1 MSILRRRVYKKKANT
16 IPESYGYFG
25 VLYGLSMSNEV
36 ISNGEPQECAKFP
49 SYIYTKA
56 YQKEDPVGT
65 FPLANRLETSGT
77 NPKTFTSGY
86 TDGTEIVYATAR
98 HLYISSNNGTTWSTC
113 DGNQYPT
120 ISTYWYGRFHPIVW
134 FDSSY
139 WYLLYAVNTTE
150 NFTEGDTSYYIWKRN
165 KSTGT
170 VDTTYLGTWTG
181 DYKIDNMYGFS
192 SNIAVSNTGQIMAK
206 FKNVDL
212 FIIFDIS
219 TQKYNYTD
227 STAALNTSGI
237 PYNGGVG
244 QWFYNKTTYGQWI
257 ISVLLPDRQTSNG
270 SIVSD
275 HCAYKTEGRAITYN
289 TSSGSNYTWT
299 EIAVP
304 YNYVHGTNRASGI
317 WIDADRIAGTGRVFA
332 VCGSTTPNLFAY
344 IGNINGTAI
353 SSGKDAGGGGITE
366 AGLPGTIGTAD
377 GITKVYWKEA
387 NKPIK
392 EIIDELDATGQMWPS
407 AVMVSPDGKYGIA
420 LFVNIAIVFN
430 LITGEYTSGFHLRD
444 LEGYDDYLL
453 RSMYF
458 GYLYPRKVI

>member
-25 VLYGLSMSNEV
+25 VLYGLSMSSEV

-56 YQKEDPVGT
+56 YQKENPVGT

-86 TDGTEIVYATAR
+86 TDGTEIVYATAK
-98 HLYISSNNGTTWSTC
+98 HLYISLDNGTTWSTC

-134 FDSSY
+134 FDTSY
-139 WYLLYAVNTTE
+139 WYLLYAVNSTAD
-150 NFTEGDTSYYIWKRN
+150 FTEGTATYYIWKRN

-170 VDTTYLGTWTG
+170 VSTTTLRSLSG
-181 DYKIDNMYGFS
+181 DYKIDNMFGFS

-206 FKNVDL
+206 FKNVDR

-227 STAALNTSGI
+227 VTPTLDTGSI
-237 PYNGGVG
+237 PWNGGVG

-257 ISVLLPDRQTSNG
+257 ISTALPDKVTSEG
-270 SIVSD
+270 SHISQKG
-275 HCAYKTEGRAITYN
+275 AYKTEGKAITYN
-289 TSSGSNYTWT
+289 TTSGSAYTWT
-299 EIAVP
+299 EIVTP
-304 YNYVHGTNRASGI
+304 YDQAQGFKRATGI

-344 IGNINGTAI
+344 IGNMNGA
-353 SSGKDAGGGGITE
+353 
-366 AGLPGTIGTAD
+366 AD
-377 GITKVYWKEA
+377 DITKVDWKEA
-387 NKPIK
+387 SKPIK
-392 EIIDELDATGQMWPS
+392 EISEELGITSYLWPS

-420 LFVNIAIVFN
+420 LFVSIALVFD
-430 LITGEYTSGFHLRD
+430 LTTGEYFSGFSLRD
-444 LEGYDDYLL
+444 LEGYDDYNKL

-458 GYLYPRKVI
+458 GYIYPRKVI

>member
-16 IPESYGYFG
+16 IPEKYGYFG
-25 VLYGLSMSNEV
+25 VLYGLSMSSEV

-65 FPLANRLETSGT
+65 FPLTNRLETSGT

-86 TDGTEIVYATAR
+86 TDGTEIVYATAK
-98 HLYISSNNGTTWSTC
+98 HLYISLDNGTTWSTC

-134 FDSSY
+134 FDTSY
-139 WYLLYAVNTTE
+139 WYLLYAVNSTAD
-150 NFTEGDTSYYIWKRN
+150 FTEGTATYYIWKRN

-170 VDTTYLGTWTG
+170 VSTTTLKSLSG
-181 DYKIDNMYGFS
+181 DYKIDNMFGFS

-206 FKNVDL
+206 FKNVDR

-227 STAALNTSGI
+227 VTPTLDTGTI
-237 PYNGGVG
+237 PWNGGVG

-257 ISVLLPDRQTSNG
+257 ISTALPDKVTSEG
-270 SIVSD
+270 SHISQKG
-275 HCAYKTEGRAITYN
+275 AYKTEGKAITYN
-289 TSSGSNYTWT
+289 TTSGSAYTWT
-299 EIAVP
+299 EIVTP
-304 YNYVHGTNRASGI
+304 YDQAHGFKRATGI

-344 IGNINGTAI
+344 IGNMNGA
-353 SSGKDAGGGGITE
+353 
-366 AGLPGTIGTAD
+366 AD
-377 GITKVYWKEA
+377 DITKVDWKEA
-387 NKPIK
+387 SKPIK
-392 EIIDELDATGQMWPS
+392 EISEELGITSYLWPS

-420 LFVNIAIVFN
+420 LFVSIAIVFD
-430 LITGEYTSGFHLRD
+430 LTTGEYFSGFSLRD
-444 LEGYDDYLL
+444 LEGYDDYNNL

-458 GYLYPRKVI
+458 GYIYPRKVI

>member
-25 VLYGLSMSNEV
+25 VLYGLSMSSEV

-56 YQKEDPVGT
+56 YQKENPVGS

-86 TDGTEIVYATAR
+86 TDGTEIVYATAK
-98 HLYISSNNGTTWSTC
+98 HLYISLDNGTTWSTC

-134 FDSSY
+134 FDTSY
-139 WYLLYAVNTTE
+139 WYLLYAVNSTAD
-150 NFTEGDTSYYIWKRN
+150 FTEGTATYYIWKRN

-170 VDTTYLGTWTG
+170 VSTTTLRSLSG

-206 FKNVDL
+206 FKNVDR
-212 FIIFDIS
+212 FIVFDIS

-227 STAALNTSGI
+227 ITPTTDPDGI
-237 PYNGGVG
+237 PWNGGVG
-244 QWFYNKTTYGQWI
+244 QWFYNRTTYGQWI
-257 ISVLLPDRQTSNG
+257 ITTSLPDKVTSEGYYTTQTG
-270 SIVSD
+270 V
-275 HCAYKTEGRAITYN
+275 YKTEGKAVTYN
-289 TSSGSNYTWT
+289 TTSGSAYTWT
-299 EIAVP
+299 EIVTP
-304 YNYVHGTNRASGI
+304 YDQIEGLEHSSCMWV
-317 WIDADRIAGTGRVFA
+317 DADRIAGTGRVFA
-332 VCGSTTPNLFAY
+332 VCGSVTPNLFAY
-344 IGNINGTAI
+344 IGNINGTAD
-353 SSGKDAGGGGITE
+353 S
-366 AGLPGTIGTAD
+366 
-377 GITKVYWKEA
+377 ITKVDWKEA
-387 NKPIK
+387 SKPLK
-392 EIIDELDATGQMWPS
+392 EIYEELGITGYLWPS

-420 LFVNIAIVFN
+420 LFVSMAVVFD
-430 LITGEYTSGFHLRD
+430 LTTGEYSSGFSLRD
-444 LEGYDDYLL
+444 LEGYNDYNSL

-458 GYLYPRKVI
+458 GYIYPRKVI